1 MELVRLVMDIYND
14 LIRIQELDENRFSA
28 THLNDSTLVK
38 TFHSNNHNDDL
49 NYEKQQKP
57 NDSAFSCHGASINKM
72 NSCDSLKNNT
82 ALNDAINNLEKI
94 SLNKSTSSDYLN
106 KVLDELKAS
115 RAHSNKEASS
125 TSFNSSN
132 INNATNTDMD
142 EDESRMRVV
151 SANDIIKQSCHN
163 LNVDNEVA
171 KYSHVPL
178 NEDPDPII
186 IKKENNEQVVYKQNV
201 FIRWLQPPTPPP
213 PAPII
218 IREVQEPQEQLPPLV
233 IYKQAP
239 RAATPPPL
247 VIRERPPTPIQ
258 TSQDPLVIERRVV
271 APKEQRKIIIEHLP
285 APPAKPRDII
295 LEKWLPK
302 EQPARQIYVQKAVC
316 RPAYQRPIYEMV
328 DAQQQTHKPR
338 RDIYEI
344 MEKPRS
350 LNRKASKKYVKRS
363 DSGEF
368 VCSPRK
374 VYSPLNSLQQVQPYQ
389 QQQEVYCTS
398 QQIRKP
404 KVAGYRIIRQVGIF
418 RIGNFF
424 VLFLF

>member
-38 TFHSNNHNDDL
+38 TFHSNNHNDDF
-49 NYEKQQKP
+49 NYEKQQLKT
-57 NDSAFSCHGASINKM
+57 NDSVFSSHGANLNKM
-72 NSCDSLKNNT
+72 NSCDSLKNGKNT

-94 SLNKSTSSDYLN
+94 NLNKSTSSDYLN

-115 RAHSNKEASS
+115 RDHHSHKETSS

-132 INNATNTDMD
+132 INNANNTDLD
-142 EDESRMRVV
+142 EDESRMKVV
-151 SANDIIKQSCHN
+151 SANDIIKKSYDN
-163 LNVDNEVA
+163 LNVDNEVE
-171 KYSHVPL
+171 KYNNVPL

-316 RPAYQRPIYEMV
+316 RPTFQRPIYEIV
-328 DAQQQTHKPR
+328 DAQQQTQHKPR

-350 LNRKASKKYVKRS
+350 LNKKTSKKYMKRS
-363 DSGEF
+363 DSNEF
-368 VCSPRK
+368 IYSPRK

-418 RIGNFF
+418 RI
-424 VLFLF
+424 